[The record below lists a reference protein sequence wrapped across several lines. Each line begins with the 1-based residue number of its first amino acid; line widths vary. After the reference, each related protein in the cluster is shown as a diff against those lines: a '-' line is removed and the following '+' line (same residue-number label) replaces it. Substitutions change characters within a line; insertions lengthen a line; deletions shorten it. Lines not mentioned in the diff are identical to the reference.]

1 MASKRRKTPSKGAAN
16 LGLLDASGHVN
27 RAVLDSLQGIARA
40 QDFYVNPAARTGWGS
55 QSLPEQGRYELIR
68 FSYDYWSLITLYRN
82 QFLCRRIID
91 VPADDMMRAW
101 PSLRSE
107 MQPGDEDRI
116 NRSLRRTGA
125 KRQMATALKWGRL
138 FGGAGALIVIEG
150 QEKEL
155 DQPLNLDDVR
165 MGAYKGL
172 SPFDMWA
179 GISPSVEI
187 CTDINRPQDVNKPEY
202 YEVRATGGESFK
214 VHASRILRFLG
225 PEVPTPEREAQ
236 MYWGIS
242 ELEPAYEIIRM
253 FDSLLYSVLN
263 LTYRA
268 NLLGLKYPDLA
279 QLLSGL
285 GSSAQAAQ
293 RYEERLGAINHLM
306 SNQSLI
312 PLPADGGLEST
323 QYSFAGLDTVFQA
336 FQLNVCSA
344 TGIPMTRLWGRT
356 LSGIGQTNEGDERV
370 YEEKIAT
377 EQERVMR
384 PALEKLYPVICMSEL
399 GEVPD
404 DLDLEFPSIRVLD
417 EKEKAELGK
426 SVVDTVTVAL
436 NSGGISLR
444 TYAKELQAL
453 GKPTG
458 MFTNLTDEEVAK
470 LPDEPQ
476 QEGELGAE
484 GNMFGEE
491 AGGEPRLDPAGSP
504 QEVLREEGQQR
515 EEQGKQEEQ
524 LRKLKDRADEASS
537 RMAFAKDANDKLET
551 WEYGGATHVGVI
563 YASGSRSQLGSAVPL
578 KDGGWLAKVAD
589 AHLGEYDEKVDAI
602 AAVVKRCGYGHLL
615 GTKTSDAEAP
625 EDTILYPT
633 RHQAYD
639 SDGPA
644 RMLLRR
650 HGLDIVIENPA
661 GSVRSGPGWEVK
673 LGYHYGYLP
682 GYEGA
687 DGDSVDVAVNPRSQD
702 EDGAAWVYCFD
713 QNKIDNPKAY
723 DEVKC
728 LVGYPSAKLAVDA
741 YKANHHAWKRVLRDW
756 TPMPVSEFKRWLKEG
771 DLTKPVSEWKG

>member
-91 VPADDMMRAW
+91 IPADDMMRAW

-116 NRSLRRTGA
+116 NRALRRTGTR
-125 KRQMATALKWGRL
+125 RQMATALKWGRL

-242 ELEPAYEIIRM
+242 ELEPPYEIIRM

-268 NLLGLKYPDLA
+268 NLLGIKYPDLA

-356 LSGIGQTNEGDERV
+356 LSGIGQTNEGDEKI

-384 PALEKLYPVICMSEL
+384 PSLEKLYPVICMSEL

-453 GKPTG
+453 GGPTG

-476 QEGELGAE
+476 QEGEMGAE
-484 GNMFGEE
+484 GAFGEE
-491 AGGEPRLDPAGSP
+491 AGGEPRLDPASSP
-504 QEVLREEGQQR
+504 QEVLREEGKQR
-515 EEQGKQEEQ
+515 EEQGRQQEEQ

-537 RMAFAKDANDKLET
+537 RMAFAKDAAPADLKP
-551 WEYGGATHVGVI
+551 GDRV
-563 YASGSRSQLGSAVPL
+563 AVNGKML
-578 KDGGWLAKVAD
+578 TVAR
-589 AHLGEYDEKVDAI
+589 VTP
-602 AAVVKRCGYGHLL
+602 
-615 GTKTSDAEAP
+615 GTKDLFGRSTVQVMFRTGEVRPYYLEQEVASHTTDTEAP

-639 SDGPA
+639 SDGAA
-644 RMLLRR
+644 RGERTI
-650 HGLDIVIENPA
+650 HGIRCVIENPK
-661 GSVRSGPGWEVK
+661 GSVRKGKGWRVTMP
-673 LGYHYGYLP
+673 YAYGYIP
-682 GYEGA
+682 GVEGA
-687 DGDSVDVAVNPRSQD
+687 DGDSMDVAVGPDSNGWAYVYDQRSLEDPRKFD
-702 EDGAAWVYCFD
+702 EHKVFLNWPSMEAADLAYRAGHHRWHDVYMD
-713 QNKIDNPKAY
+713 
-723 DEVKC
+723 V
-728 LVGYPSAKLAVDA
+728 
-741 YKANHHAWKRVLRDW
+741 
-756 TPMPVSEFKRWLKEG
+756 TPMPVAELKRWLAEG
-771 DLTKPVSEWKG
+771 DHKRPLSGRKP